1 MPAKNAFIGKTH
13 HPTTRE
19 VTAELGPSKPV
30 WDQLL
35 LELRRDLHLKPEWH
49 SYSVNTGWM
58 LRCKRGE
65 RNALYMSPLHGR
77 IRAALI
83 LGDKAVKAALGS
95 DLPARA
101 KKMVRTGTRYAEG
114 TAVRMRISDPRGAQI
129 AKQLVAIKLAN
140 CP

>member
-1 MPAKNAFIGKTH
+1 MPAKNAFIGKTR
-13 HPTTRE
+13 HPSARE
-19 VTAELGPSKPV
+19 VAAELGPSKAA

-35 LELRRDLHLKPEWH
+35 LELRHEFHLKPEWH

-58 LRCKRGE
+58 MRCKRGE
-65 RNALYMSPLHGR
+65 RNALYMSPLRGC

-114 TAVRMRISDPRGAQI
+114 TAVRMLINDARGAQI

-140 CP
+140 